1 MKRKGLSLALAL
13 VLLLAGCSG
22 SGVRALEAGT
32 APPVVAAVRPELDE
46 ALGDFGLELLRQT
59 RREGENT
66 FLSPLSVLFCL
77 SLCANGAAGDTLDQ
91 FTSLLAGGGDL
102 ASLNENCRSLLER
115 YAALEAGSSVAE
127 LYHIQ
132 PGESVLSLANSLWL
146 DRRARPEDSFVGRCT
161 GTYEAQVFAAD
172 FTGDATRREINR
184 WVERNTGGHIKEAL
198 NAIDPST
205 VLALVNAVYFE
216 GKWQQPFDPGDTR
229 TGRDF
234 YREDGATG
242 QVDLMSSG
250 GRTDRFIGTEEE
262 QGVLLPYRDG
272 QLAFLALLPPEGVA
286 LTDYLSGLDGERLA
300 GLIAGAE
307 EAHFILRLPKFE
319 MMWKSSLAQPLMAM
333 GLTDAFD
340 PGQADFSPMGADED
354 GNGLY
359 LNTVIHGAGLQV
371 DEQGTRAFSFTFG
384 GMSGGSAME
393 PEILEFNRPF
403 VYGIVDMGRGIPLFL
418 GTFETA

>member
-1 MKRKGLSLALAL
+1 MKQRSLSLALAL
-13 VLLLAGCSG
+13 AVLLAGCSG

-32 APPVVAAVRPELDE
+32 APPVVSAIQPELDE

-59 RREGENT
+59 RQEGENT

-77 SLCANGAAGDTLDQ
+77 SLCANGAAGDTLAQ
-91 FTSLLAGGGDL
+91 FESLLAGGG
-102 ASLNENCRSLLER
+102 SLEELNGNCRSLLER

-146 DRRARPEDSFVGRCT
+146 DQRARPEDSFVGRCT

-184 WVERNTGGHIKEAL
+184 WIAQNTGGHIKDAL
-198 NAIDPST
+198 DAIDPST

-216 GKWQQPFDPGDTR
+216 GKWQEPFDPGDTR
-229 TGRDF
+229 TGQDF

-242 QVDLMSSG
+242 QVDLMDSG
-250 GRTDRFIGTEEE
+250 GRTDLFIGTEEV

-272 QLAFLALLPPEGVA
+272 QLAFLALLPPEGTS

-300 GLIAGAE
+300 NLIAGAE
-307 EAHFILRLPKFE
+307 ERRFILRLPRFDV
-319 MMWKSSLAQPLMAM
+319 MWKGSLMDSLAAM

-340 PGQADFSPMGADED
+340 PGLADFSPMGTDQD

-384 GMSGGSAME
+384 GMSGGAMS
-393 PEILEFNRPF
+393 PELLEFNRPF